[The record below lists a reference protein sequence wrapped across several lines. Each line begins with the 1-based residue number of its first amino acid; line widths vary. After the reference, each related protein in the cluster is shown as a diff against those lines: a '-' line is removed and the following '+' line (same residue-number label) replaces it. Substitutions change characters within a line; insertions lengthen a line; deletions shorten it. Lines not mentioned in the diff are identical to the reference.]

1 MTWKLKRKTWKVNLN
16 ERSDILI
23 LIEAKLSNNQNEI
36 F

>member
-1 MTWKLKRKTWKVNLN
+1 MEVTRKTWKVNLN